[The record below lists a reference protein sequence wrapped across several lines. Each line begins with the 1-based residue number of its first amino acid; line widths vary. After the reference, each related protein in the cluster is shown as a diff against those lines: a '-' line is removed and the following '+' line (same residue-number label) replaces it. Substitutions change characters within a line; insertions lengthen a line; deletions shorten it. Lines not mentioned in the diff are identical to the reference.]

1 MTSTLPAPIDKLA
14 IVVVTYKRQELLAN
28 LFDSMTELTA
38 TPWRIVIVDNENSR
52 ETEAMCAA
60 FNERLANLWG
70 IDTDQPDAQGSTDR
84 VITRRSLKTV
94 AARVASPPAPSA
106 PTTWAP
112 SGSGSWTTTCSLSP
126 RVLSAWPNGRTVTT
140 SSRVRAWTST
150 AVPSFGSTSSS
161 FRLVSQPHR

>member
-52 ETEAMCAA
+52 ETEAMCTA

-70 IDTDQPDAQGSTDR
+70 IDTEQPDAQGGTDR
-84 VITRRSLKTV
+84 VIYAPQLKRADRLAVVLGTEGDGLAESTIAACDCTVRIPMTHGVDSLNV
-94 AARVASPPAPSA
+94 AAASAVAFYQLALLA
-106 PTTWAP
+106 
-112 SGSGSWTTTCSLSP
+112 GLSE
-126 RVLSAWPNGRTVTT
+126 TED
-140 SSRVRAWTST
+140 
-150 AVPSFGSTSSS
+150 
-161 FRLVSQPHR
+161 

>member
-52 ETEAMCAA
+52 ETEAMCTA

-70 IDTDQPDAQGSTDR
+70 IDTEQPDAQGGTDR
-84 VITRRSLKTV
+84 VIY
-94 AARVASPPAPSA
+94 APQLENGGGAGGFSA
-106 PTTWAP
+106 GTKCAYDLGA
-112 SGSGSWTTTCSLSP
+112 SGSG
-126 RVLSAWPNGRTVTT
+126 
-140 SSRVRAWTST
+140 
-150 AVPSFGSTSSS
+150 
-161 FRLVSQPHR
+161 